1 MLTGGCIVFEV
12 VFDTV
17 VVEEADIAAS
27 GLAAVVVTVLEDL
40 DSTEDPT
47 VVDVAAVDIAGFSVL
62 IAAYHLS
69 NRLLELSNL

>member
-1 MLTGGCIVFEV
+1 MLTVGCIVFEV

-40 DSTEDPT
+40 DSIEDPT
-47 VVDVAAVDIAGFSVL
+47 AVDVAAVDIVGFSVL
-62 IAAYHLS
+62 IATIHL
-69 NRLLELSNL
+69 

>member
-12 VFDTV
+12 VFDAI

-27 GLAAVVVTVLEDL
+27 GLAAVVVTVLEGL

-47 VVDVAAVDIAGFSVL
+47 VVDVAVVDIAGFSE
-62 IAAYHLS
+62 Y
-69 NRLLELSNL
+69 LLYYQHC

>member
-40 DSTEDPT
+40 DSIEDPT
-47 VVDVAAVDIAGFSVL
+47 VVDVAAVDIVGFSVL
-62 IAAYHLS
+62 IAAYHL
-69 NRLLELSNL
+69 

>member
-17 VVEEADIAAS
+17 VVEEAVIAAS

-40 DSTEDPT
+40 DSIEDPT
-47 VVDVAAVDIAGFSVL
+47 VVDVAAVDIVGFSVL
-62 IAAYHLS
+62 IAAYHL
-69 NRLLELSNL
+69 